1 MYKKII
7 EKLQNKNIAILGYG
21 KEGKSTYNFIR
32 RHLDI
37 PLTIIDKNSSLL
49 DQNAELKQD
58 KKLSFV
64 LGDNYLDDLEKYDL
78 IIKSAGVSLKDIDI
92 TNLKDKLT
100 SQYGLI
106 LEDTDFY
113 TIGVTASKG
122 KTTTTTLI
130 YEVLKDQNLDA
141 YLLGN
146 MGNPPLD
153 QIEKMHKDSILVME
167 LAALQL
173 QYVRK
178 SPKIGCIV
186 NLFEEHLDYFGSKEP
201 YFQAKLNIVR
211 FQNKEDHAIYFMD
224 NPTLNEHIKE
234 LDIKSHLHS
243 VSLDNKASIYVK
255 ENKVLDD
262 LGNTLYVDDGK
273 RKLLGKHNLG
283 NMMFALEIA
292 KILNLDLSKAKKTLD
307 NFEALEH
314 RIEYVGTFKDISF
327 YNDSIATIPAAT
339 INCIEALA
347 HVDTLIFGGKDR
359 GIDYEDFAAYLNK
372 SSIRN
377 FICMPDTGNKVGAWL
392 KDKNVYYIE
401 DLKEAVKLAYQITAK
416 GKTCVM
422 SPAASSYNQFKNFEE
437 KGKFYKE
444 YVRELGK

>member
-1 MYKKII
+1 M
-7 EKLQNKNIAILGYG
+7 
-21 KEGKSTYNFIR
+21 
-32 RHLDI
+32 
-37 PLTIIDKNSSLL
+37 
-49 DQNAELKQD
+49 
-58 KKLSFV
+58 
-64 LGDNYLDDLEKYDL
+64 
-78 IIKSAGVSLKDIDI
+78 
-92 TNLKDKLT
+92 T

-255 ENKVLDD
+255 GNKVLDD

-273 RKLLGKHNLG
+273 RKLLGKHN
-283 NMMFALEIA
+283 
-292 KILNLDLSKAKKTLD
+292 
-307 NFEALEH
+307 
-314 RIEYVGTFKDISF
+314 
-327 YNDSIATIPAAT
+327 
-339 INCIEALA
+339 
-347 HVDTLIFGGKDR
+347 
-359 GIDYEDFAAYLNK
+359 
-372 SSIRN
+372 
-377 FICMPDTGNKVGAWL
+377 
-392 KDKNVYYIE
+392 
-401 DLKEAVKLAYQITAK
+401 
-416 GKTCVM
+416 
-422 SPAASSYNQFKNFEE
+422 
-437 KGKFYKE
+437 
-444 YVRELGK
+444 